1 MASLDFD
8 KEKSDFRDYYNNNIT
23 RFANAVDSYRTVF
36 SLLLSDRDQFQTPV
50 VEGRVKDREECIQKF
65 SRKYQKACEESK
77 CDYIIKDYISD
88 LIGIRIICHYESDV
102 QHIRQLI
109 SENFTIIEETN
120 KSSSIETHEDTFGY
134 KGLHLDVKLKDDRER
149 LPEYR
154 RIADLKF
161 EVQVR
166 TIIQDAWS
174 VLDHKIKYKKTVPH
188 QIKRRINRL
197 AALFELADQ
206 EFEHIY
212 KETHTL
218 EQHVKSAASIPKIN
232 SSSSEPIDAFNF
244 LEMVTPHFPGYDF
257 EPRKID
263 GFVQELIEVN
273 QSIQTSD
280 IKTALIEFGQKLVD
294 YKTYQQA
301 TYLNRL
307 NPYTTIR
314 HALYLKDKQLY
325 SALLFDLQRNNFDT
339 WLSINQ

>member
-8 KEKSDFRDYYNNNIT
+8 KEKSEFRDYYNNNIS
-23 RFANAVDSYRTVF
+23 RFMNGVDSYRTVF
-36 SLLLSDRDQFQTPV
+36 SLLLSDKDQFQTPV

-65 SRKYQKACEESK
+65 SRKYQKTCEESK
-77 CDYIIKDYISD
+77 TEYTIKEYITD

-102 QHIRQLI
+102 QFIRELI
-109 SENFTIIEETN
+109 SDNFTIVEETD

-134 KGLHLDVKLKDDRER
+134 KGLHLDVKLNDDRKK
-149 LPEYR
+149 LPEYK
-154 RIADLKF
+154 RIADLQF

-188 QIKRRINRL
+188 KIKRRINRL

-212 KETHTL
+212 KETHSL
-218 EQHVKSAASIPKIN
+218 EQQVKSVAAKPKIAPDT
-232 SSSSEPIDAFNF
+232 SEPLDAFNF
-244 LEMVTPHFPGYDF
+244 LELVTPHFPGYDF

-263 GFVQELIEVN
+263 GFVQDLIEVN
-273 QSIQTSD
+273 PSIQTSD
-280 IKTALIEFGQKLVD
+280 IKSALIEFGQKLIE
-294 YKTYQQA
+294 YKSFQQT

-314 HALYLKDKQLY
+314 HALYLKNKQIY
-325 SALLFDLQRNNFDT
+325 TALLFDLQRNNFDT
-339 WLSINQ
+339 WLSKN